1 MNFDF
6 PDAGGILSG
15 EHAERR
21 LAADVAGAL
30 RSQNQWVSGAHCQEY
45 RGRRSR
51 GFSQRGRRRV

>member
-30 RSQNQWVSGAHCQEY
+30 RSQNQ
-45 RGRRSR
+45 
-51 GFSQRGRRRV
+51 